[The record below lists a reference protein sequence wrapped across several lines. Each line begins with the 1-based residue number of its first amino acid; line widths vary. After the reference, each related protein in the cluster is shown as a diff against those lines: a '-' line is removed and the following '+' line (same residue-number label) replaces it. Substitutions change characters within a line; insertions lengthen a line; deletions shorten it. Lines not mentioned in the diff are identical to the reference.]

1 MYKIRER
8 NKVNNN
14 CIDCK
19 SNSTKI
25 LIFNT
30 INIGVIVFGSTNK
43 SLRIY
48 IRNIS
53 MYF

>member
-1 MYKIRER
+1 MYKIGER

-14 CIDCK
+14 CIGCK
-19 SNSTKI
+19 SNGTKI
-25 LIFNT
+25 LILNT
-30 INIGVIVFGSTNK
+30 INIGVIVLGFINK